1 MSFGS
6 MSTRTV
12 GAPVGMTGQNGGRQ
26 QNSQIVPLS
35 IFFLR
40 MQGKEP
46 ESPHKDKSKK
56 DKDKD
61 KRKRK
66 RRHADADAGVGAA
79 AGDQSATVGGGHD
92 QADGAAAKSPGE
104 PAAEA
109 MTAASGGPSKMGA
122 THATSGAMGSG
133 NVAAYPVPIGVPLRR
148 EAPWVGRKKKRR
160 TKEQKRELIGR
171 LLSVVG

>member
-1 MSFGS
+1 MSFGG

-12 GAPVGMTGQNGGRQ
+12 GAPVGMTSRNGSRQ
-26 QNSQIVPLS
+26 PGSQIVPLS

-40 MQGKEP
+40 MQGMEP
-46 ESPHKDKSKK
+46 ESPHKVRSKK
-56 DKDKD
+56 DKDKGKN
-61 KRKRK
+61 KRKHSRS
-66 RRHADADAGVGAA
+66 GAEMA
-79 AGDQSATVGGGHD
+79 ASDQTATVGGGHD
-92 QADGAAAKSPGE
+92 QAAAAGEKQSGE

-122 THATSGAMGSG
+122 TRATSGAMGSG

-148 EAPWVGRKKKRR
+148 EAPWMGKKKRRR